1 MNLQNFYKFI
11 LWKWVYIMNKKKV
24 IIIISIVVILII
36 ALILIGLFSG
46 GYMATILPQ
55 INDEMIEEANK
66 KEQENRLAEK
76 EQFAQDHVN
85 QAGSSTEEYSTD
97 SEDTQF
103 KEEAIAQENFKN
115 EVRNIMNRYYED
127 FDATTEQM
135 EAENSGIQ
143 QIDIEQGLSEASI
156 HFYDMILTV
165 LENEDLSKED
175 RDTLIELI
183 RSLKDYIEKDESLN
197 ARAETILQQ

>member
-1 MNLQNFYKFI
+1 MNR
-11 LWKWVYIMNKKKV
+11 KK
-24 IIIISIVVILII
+24 IIIIVLLSFIIVIALIII
-36 ALILIGLFSG
+36 ALFSN

-66 KEQENRLAEK
+66 KEQENRFAEK
-76 EQFAQDHVN
+76 EQFARDHVN
-85 QAGSSTEEYSTD
+85 QAGSSTEEYNVS

-115 EVRNIMNRYYED
+115 KVRNIMNRYYED

-143 QIDIEQGLSEASI
+143 RMDIEQGLSEASI

-165 LENEDLSKED
+165 LEKEELSQED

-183 RSLKDYIEKDESLN
+183 RSLKDDIEKDESLN

>member
-1 MNLQNFYKFI
+1 
-11 LWKWVYIMNKKKV
+11 MNKKKV
-24 IIIISIVVILII
+24 IIVVSIFIILII
-36 ALILIGLFSG
+36 ALILVGLFSG

-66 KEQENRLAEK
+66 NEQENRFAEK
-76 EQFAQDHVN
+76 EQFAQDHEN
-85 QAGSSTEEYSTD
+85 QAGSSTEEYNAS

-127 FDATTEQM
+127 FDATTKQM
-135 EAENSGIQ
+135 EAENYGIQ
-143 QIDIEQGLSEASI
+143 RMDIKQGLSEASI

-165 LENEDLSKED
+165 LEKENLSQED

-183 RSLKDYIEKDESLN
+183 HSLKDYIEKDESLN